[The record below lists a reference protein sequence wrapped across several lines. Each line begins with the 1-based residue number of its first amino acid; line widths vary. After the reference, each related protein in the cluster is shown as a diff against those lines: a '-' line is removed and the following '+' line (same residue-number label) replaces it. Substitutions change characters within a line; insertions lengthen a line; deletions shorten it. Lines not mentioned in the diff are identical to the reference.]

1 MSAKEKA
8 IKKTTSVN
16 RYAIS
21 KRAQKRNKMVRI
33 LIIFMLVAMVIP
45 ILSNIVYLFM

>member
-1 MSAKEKA
+1 MSAKGKA

-16 RYAIS
+16 RHAIS
-21 KRAQKRNKMVRI
+21 QRAQKRNKIVRV